1 MLIFLL
7 VAGEAVAVGVAT
19 EFSAEAVQQAPMRK
33 EYRAKM
39 YVSNDAVRTES
50 LINNIP
56 VVEIVNT
63 KLKTRVLL
71 IEKEKVYLQQYNN
84 PRLKKMVS
92 KKTKPMIPCAG
103 MENTTCK
110 KLTTEKINN
119 RDTEKWQFT
128 LVENGKNYNS
138 LHWID
143 VQFRMPVREFFHN
156 GTVMELTMLGA
167 ETLGGRLTEKW
178 FMLLTHADGRKV
190 SVTQWY
196 DPELKI
202 TTREEMSGGYVR
214 ELRSIKVEKQRTVLF
229 ELPKGYTKIER
240 LPHYLTPQPGGR
252 AASFPGERQVI
263 QK

>member
-1 MLIFLL
+1 MKLTMSMLMCLL
-7 VAGEAVAVGVAT
+7 VTGEAMAVGVAT
-19 EFSAEAVQQAPMRK
+19 EFSAEAIQLAPMRK

-63 KLKTRVLL
+63 KLNIRLL
-71 IEKEKVYLQQYNN
+71 LVEKEKIYLQQQNDARMKN
-84 PRLKKMVS
+84 MVAR
-92 KKTKPMIPCAG
+92 KTKPMIPCAG

-110 KLTTEKINN
+110 KLTTEKIHN
-119 RDTEKWQFT
+119 RETEKWQFT
-128 LVENGKNYNS
+128 LADNGKTYNS

-143 VQFRMPVREFFHN
+143 VQYRMPVREFYHN

-167 ETLGGRLTEKW
+167 EPLNGRTTEKW
-178 FMLLTHADGRKV
+178 FMLITHADGRKV

-214 ELRSIKVEKQRTVLF
+214 ELKNIKVAKQNDDLF
-229 ELPKGYTKIER
+229 DLPEGYTKIEQ
-240 LPHYLTPQPGGR
+240 LPHYLTLKPGNALPLPNSR
-252 AASFPGERQVI
+252 
-263 QK
+263 